1 MSWEFER
8 SKDYIKKRDE
18 VIAQL
23 QSLEENVRTLMLADF
38 IVMYNAWNWKHLVN
52 DLKKLGVENKNETQG
67 P

>member
-23 QSLEENVRTLMLADF
+23 QSIDENVRTLMLADF
-38 IVMYNAWNWKHLVN
+38 IVMYNAWNWKHLVSA
-52 DLKKLGVENKNETQG
+52 LKKLGVENKNETPG